1 MLHLLIMRLVGKR
14 RNPKNAYAK
23 HDRAKTLKYLVALYF
38 TWLTNNLLTSLLFFF
53 SQLPAESRGMCC
65 RALCGRLGSCPRAG
79 GTGTHRTGLEV
90 RGSRGDDQRVSS
102 QWYNTLFIITNL
114 YIFCT
119 QQTTRRHQCQA
130 AVLLGEIQAE
140 GATKAQKWPQ
150 KFMFCA
156 IDFQNHMYIP
166 TR

>member
-1 MLHLLIMRLVGKR
+1 
-14 RNPKNAYAK
+14 
-23 HDRAKTLKYLVALYF
+23 
-38 TWLTNNLLTSLLFFF
+38 
-53 SQLPAESRGMCC
+53 MCC

-90 RGSRGDDQRVSS
+90 RGSRGDDQRVSW
-102 QWYNTLFIITNL
+102 QCNIQIYIYIYIYIL
-114 YIFCT
+114 YRS

-130 AVLLGEIQAE
+130 AVVLGEIQAE
-140 GATKAQKWPQ
+140 GAAKAQKWPQ